1 MVKTFTLY
9 AISHQQQTPDNGL
22 ITWHVVDEKKK
33 KRKIEGV
40 TTLSSQGF
48 IKSVTSLYR
57 REMPLVEILAQR
69 GEGDTFNVDFALFNE
84 TFGYAPREIYP
95 ESQSSP
101 PPSNRLKSGLRML
114 FQIPFR
120 SRLKSED

>member
-9 AISHQQQTPDNGL
+9 SISHQQQTPDNGL
-22 ITWHVVDEKKK
+22 IAWHVIDEQKK

-40 TTLSSQGF
+40 TALSPQGF
-48 IKSVTSLYR
+48 IKSVESLHK

-69 GEGDTFNVDFALFNE
+69 GEGDMFNIDFALFNE
-84 TFGYAPREIYP
+84 TFGYVPREIYP
-95 ESQSSP
+95 ESQPSP
-101 PPSNRLKSGLRML
+101 PPGNRLKSGLRML

-120 SRLKSED
+120 SRPKSGD